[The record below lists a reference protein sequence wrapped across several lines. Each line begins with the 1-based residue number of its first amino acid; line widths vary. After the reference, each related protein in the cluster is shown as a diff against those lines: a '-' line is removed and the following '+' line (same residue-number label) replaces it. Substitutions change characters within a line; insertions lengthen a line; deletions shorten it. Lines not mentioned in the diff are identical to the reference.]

1 MHRIREDESDGL
13 DLPYFLPWK
22 KKTGG
27 RRGKTRPYRRFS
39 GDQDVPAKAV
49 STFVGNTLKIPVPTE
64 AHFVE
69 AVFWAAGFITFF
81 AAALA
86 ARRSQITFVA
96 EALKPSGSWKPVER
110 SVKYQSRVAR

>member
-39 GDQDVPAKAV
+39 GNREAPAKAF
-49 STFVGNTLKIPVPTE
+49 STFCRSVPKIPVPTE
-64 AHFVE
+64 DHFVE
-69 AVFWAAGFITFF
+69 AVFSTVFIAFF
-81 AAALA
+81 AAVLA
-86 ARRSQITFVA
+86 MRRSQITFVA